1 MINKKIIPGLLIIF
15 LSVMALVYS
24 ETDMQKMHSLAG
36 FAYGAVLIIL
46 ELFFNLDSAVIAKQ
60 NKVEWK

>member
-15 LSVMALVYS
+15 LSVVALVYS

-36 FAYGAVLIIL
+36 LAYGATLVVL